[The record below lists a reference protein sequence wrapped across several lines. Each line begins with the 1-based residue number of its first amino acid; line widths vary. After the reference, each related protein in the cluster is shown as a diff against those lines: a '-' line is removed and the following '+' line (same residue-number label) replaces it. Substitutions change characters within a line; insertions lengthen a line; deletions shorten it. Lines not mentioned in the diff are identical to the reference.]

1 LYDSRATGYIPTAN
15 EFQQFVNRMHTQH
28 KGNLM
33 QDIKLNLTIDDINMI
48 LEGLGNF
55 SFSRAQ
61 TLVGKIR
68 EQVSRQIT
76 SPNDASMRNDEKK
89 A

>member
-1 LYDSRATGYIPTAN
+1 
-15 EFQQFVNRMHTQH
+15 
-28 KGNLM
+28 M

-76 SPNDASMRNDEKK
+76 SPNDASMRGDEKK

>member
-1 LYDSRATGYIPTAN
+1 MTAERLPTAN

-68 EQVSRQIT
+68 EQVSRQIP
-76 SPNDASMRNDEKK
+76 SPNDASMRGDEKK